1 MIIKTTKKTA
11 REEDEPEPNGVQQ
24 INAAPLPKS
33 LRPAANG
40 LANALAC
47 FKGYSAIQASQSLR
61 LTCRIAPFR
70 DGDSIVQT
78 TSAFMG
84 VVCNT
89 PALKKRR
96 AKEIKYRR
104 RFNKK

>member
-1 MIIKTTKKTA
+1 MQQYV
-11 REEDEPEPNGVQQ
+11 EQQ
-24 INAAPLPKS
+24 INAAPLLKS

-78 TSAFMG
+78 TSAFIG
-84 VVCNT
+84 RCAT
-89 PALKKRR
+89 FLSCFKDRARR
-96 AKEIKYRR
+96 NSSYV
-104 RFNKK
+104 